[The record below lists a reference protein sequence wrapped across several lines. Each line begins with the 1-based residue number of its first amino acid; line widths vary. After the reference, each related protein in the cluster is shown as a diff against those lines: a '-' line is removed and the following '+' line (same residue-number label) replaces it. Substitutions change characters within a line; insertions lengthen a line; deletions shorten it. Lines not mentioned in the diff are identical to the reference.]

1 MAAAPVVPM
10 PAPEEAPLSEGAR
23 IVDTFLA
30 PNRSFLDLRRNASW
44 WAPFLLLSIA
54 TLGFSYTIDQK
65 IGFRKVAENQIQQSP
80 KLAQRFERQSPD
92 QQRQAVDLQAAGL
105 KYFLYGYPAVILLSN
120 LIIAALLFAT
130 FRFAAGADLKFKTSY
145 AIVMYASLPLVVKT
159 ILAIL
164 SLAAGANP
172 DTFVLQNPVMT
183 NPGYFL
189 SPADSPFL
197 FSLASAVDIF
207 MIWTLVLTAIG
218 FAAVAKLKRSTAL
231 AVVFIWYFVF
241 VLGSGSAAM
250 FSGKG

>member
-1 MAAAPVVPM
+1 MAAAPVLPI
-10 PAPEEAPLSEGAR
+10 PRPDEAPLSEGAR

-30 PNRSFLDLRRNASW
+30 PNRTFLDLRRNASW
-44 WAPFLLLSIA
+44 WAPYLLLSIA
-54 TLGFSYTIDQK
+54 SLGFFYTIDQK
-65 IGFRKVAENQIQQSP
+65 IGFRKVAENQIQQVP
-80 KLAQRFERQSPD
+80 KAAQRLERLPPD
-92 QQRQAVDLQAAGL
+92 QQSQAVGRQAVGL

-159 ILAIL
+159 ILATV

-172 DTFVLQNPVMT
+172 DTFVLQNPVAT

-197 FSLASAVDIF
+197 FSLASAVDVF
-207 MIWTLVLTAIG
+207 MIWTLVLSAIG
-218 FAAVAKLKRSTAL
+218 FAVVAKLKRSTAL
-231 AVVFIWYFVF
+231 VVVFLWYLIF
-241 VLGSGSAAM
+241 VLGSAGSAAV
-250 FSGKG
+250 FS